1 MIKFVIGSIALIFVV
16 LAVYVYTGEKSEEVS
31 KSVVTHEVVKDK
43 ANKRETVEVVNEVS
57 SQTKPTVKKD
67 KLLVENTYNT
77 EEETLNSE
85 DGTGKGLTLES
96 IENADV
102 SDEEKERMVD
112 YMIYQQSLNMEPSEP
127 LSEEE
132 ILNIIEQ
139 DLKNGL
145 IQ

>member
-43 ANKRETVEVVNEVS
+43 ANKQETVEVVNEVS

-67 KLLVENTYNT
+67 KLLVENTSNT
-77 EEETLNSE
+77 EEETINSE
-85 DGTGKGLTLES
+85 DVIGEGLTLEG

-102 SDEEKERMVD
+102 SDEEKERMRD
-112 YMIYQQSLNMEPSEP
+112 DMAYYQGINTEPTEL
-127 LSEEE
+127 LSDEE
-132 ILNIIEQ
+132 IQKIIVE
-139 DLKNGL
+139 DLKNGFT
-145 IQ
+145 Q